1 MITQLFL
8 YNLKGILLKFKL
20 NIFFQYLI
28 LPLLVV
34 FSLSCKTSKQNTSAN
49 NQKNK
54 AKVSAEQ
61 DPSKFTFY
69 FIDGCKERMKGNIEI
84 AENLFKECLKIDPNS
99 AAVKYELG
107 NIYRFNGLY
116 DSALKY
122 GKECANDE
130 QKNEWYQLLYIEC
143 LHNKRQYAE
152 AAEVYARLVKN
163 YPNRPDFYEGLA
175 AEYMYGGYYDKS
187 FKSYDELEKKFGQN
201 EAFTINKI
209 KLLRQLKK
217 NNEAEA
223 EFKKLIQSNSNEAKY
238 YTYLAEFY
246 QETNQNDKAMDTYK
260 EILKVDPKNPMVHLA
275 LADYYKSQNDK
286 DNFYKEIKIA
296 FENPDL
302 DVDTKLKILSSY
314 YELSDINDTYKQQAI
329 ELCNITLKL
338 HSTVADV
345 HSMYGD
351 FLFKDKKIKEA
362 QAEYISAIKLDKNT
376 FSIWSQL
383 MYIDSEL
390 NDYTNLDNHSA
401 EAIELF
407 PTNPLPYYFNG
418 VSSIQLKKY
427 DAAISSLE
435 DGIEF
440 VYNNNTLL
448 LGFYTSL
455 GNAYNAVKNYTKS
468 DKAYDDALKVNP
480 DDAETLNN
488 YAYFLSLRKEKLEK
502 AEKFSRRSNELSPN
516 NRSFIDTYGWI
527 LYQQGKYKEAEEWLN
542 RAVKMGG
549 KSSISEHYGDVL
561 YKLDRKEE
569 ALKYWQDAKTAGGG
583 SDLLDKKITDKKL
596 ND

>member
-1 MITQLFL
+1 
-8 YNLKGILLKFKL
+8 
-20 NIFFQYLI
+20 
-28 LPLLVV
+28 
-34 FSLSCKTSKQNTSAN
+34 LSCKTSKQNTSAN

-217 NNEAEA
+217 NNEAET
-223 EFKKLIQSNSNEAKY
+223 EFKKLIQSNPTEAKY

-286 DNFYKEIKIA
+286 ENFYKEIKIA

-448 LGFYTSL
+448 LGFYNSL